1 MLDVVDPTLCQPFS
15 AKEVS
20 RCIHI
25 GLLCVQEATTDR
37 PTMSSVVF
45 MLGNETAPPPPPNT
59 PAFILQDKCSDAEPS
74 TSRSGGAVS
83 LNSVTSTELE
93 PL

>member
-37 PTMSSVVF
+37 PTMPSVVF
-45 MLGNETAPPPPPNT
+45 MLANEIAPRPPNT

-83 LNSVTSTELE
+83 LNSVTITELE
-93 PL
+93 AL